1 MSLRQLSSM
10 KKKAIPALI
19 AMLILPQASFAF
31 APFVVQDIQVKG
43 LRSTDPATLFNYVP
57 ARVGKQFTEEQA
69 TDSVKRLYATGLF
82 NDVNISTRNRVV
94 YVDVVER
101 PVISSVTFDG
111 MKAFDSKTITET
123 LSGVGFGA
131 GRAYDEALLERAKN
145 EIRSQY
151 VSKGHYGT
159 EVNSAITPLPNNRV
173 GISFNVQESSISRIR
188 DIHFVGNEA
197 FSEGTLRDQMDMT
210 TPGYMTWYTGSDK
223 YSREKLDKDTESIRK
238 YYLDRGY
245 LDFAMDSPQVNI
257 TPDREDISINLTVN
271 EGKPYKLR
279 KVQLAGNL
287 MGLNNEL
294 QALIEPKPGE
304 TYSEE
309 RAQKTTDAIKSY
321 LGGLGY
327 AFANVNANPVTDKET
342 QEADLTFF
350 VDPGRRAYVN
360 RINIG
365 GNVRTRDEVIR
376 REMRQQEAGW
386 YDENRLSQ
394 SKDRVNRLGYFNSVD
409 VTQMPVAGTD
419 DQVDVNV
426 DVKEKPTGLIN
437 LGVGYGTTD
446 KLSFTAG
453 ISQENVFGSGTDLGL
468 QLNTSKRQ
476 RNISLTH
483 TDPYWTTSGIS
494 RTTSLYYRTE
504 TPLNYN
510 VEQDEDSY
518 RTRTI
523 GLGMNFGIPISENDR
538 IIMGATFENSR
549 IKLPSDNSGY
559 LIPKA
564 YRDFVDD
571 YGESTNVLMLNLG
584 WRKDT
589 RDNALA
595 PTRGYLSSVQG
606 TLGVGDLKYYML
618 SAQQQYYM
626 PLGKDYTLAFNVS
639 ADYGRSLSN
648 DKPFPVIKNIY
659 AGGIGSVRG
668 YEGASLGARDPVSGD
683 YLGGSTRV
691 VGNVQLYLP
700 FPGTHNDRTLR
711 WFVFADAGKVGTTG
725 KASCT
730 TGNADEGGLVED
742 PCGWRYS
749 TGIGLSWQSPLGPL
763 EISYAH
769 PISPKPGDNKQKFQ
783 FQIGT
788 SF

>member
-1 MSLRQLSSM
+1 MSLRQLTSM
-10 KKKAIPALI
+10 KKKAIPSLI
-19 AMLILPQASFAF
+19 AMLIIPQASFAF
-31 APFVVQDIQVKG
+31 APFVVKDIQVKG

-57 ARVGKQFTEEQA
+57 ARVGQRFTEAQA

-82 NDVNISTRNRVV
+82 NDVNISTSNSVV
-94 YVDVVER
+94 YVNVVER
-101 PVISSVTFDG
+101 PVITSVTFDG
-111 MKAFDSKTITET
+111 MRAFDSKTITES
-123 LSGVGFGA
+123 LQNVGFGA
-131 GRAYDEALLERAKN
+131 GRAYDQAMLERAKN
-145 EIRSQY
+145 EIQSQY
-151 VSKGHYGT
+151 VAKGHYGT
-159 EVNSAITPLPNNRV
+159 EVASTITPLPNNRV
-173 GISFNVQESSISRIR
+173 GVNFTIQESGISRIR
-188 DIHFVGNEA
+188 DIHFVGNQA
-197 FSEGTLRDQMDMT
+197 FSEGTLRDQMNMT
-210 TPGYMTWYTGSDK
+210 TPGFMTWYTGSDK
-223 YSREKLDKDTESIRK
+223 YSREKLDEDSESIRK

-245 LDFAMDSPQVNI
+245 LDFSMDSPQVNI
-257 TPDREDISINLTVN
+257 TPDREDISINMTVN
-271 EGKPYKLR
+271 EGKQYKLR

-287 MGLNNEL
+287 MGLNDEL
-294 QALIEPKPGE
+294 QALIVPKSGE
-304 TYSEE
+304 IYSEALAKE
-309 RAQKTTDAIKSY
+309 TTEAIKNY

-327 AFANVNANPVTDKET
+327 AFANVNAHPVTDKDT

-350 VDPGRRAYVN
+350 VDPGRRVYVN

-376 REMRQQEAGW
+376 REMRQQESGW
-386 YDENRLSQ
+386 YDGNRLSQ

-409 VTQMPVAGTD
+409 VTQMPVAGTN

-437 LGVGYGTTD
+437 LGVGYGSTD

-453 ISQENVFGSGTDLGL
+453 ISQENIFGSGTDLGL
-468 QLNTSKRQ
+468 QVNTSKRY

-504 TPLNYN
+504 RPLNYN

-523 GLGMNFGIPISENDR
+523 GLGMNFGVPISENDR
-538 IIMGATFENSR
+538 IIMGATFENSN
-549 IKLPSDNSGY
+549 IKLPDANSGY
-559 LIPKA
+559 LIPQA
-564 YRDFVDD
+564 YRDFVEQ
-571 YGESTNVLMLNLG
+571 YGKSTNVLMLNLG

-589 RDNALA
+589 RDSALA
-595 PTRGYLSSVQG
+595 PTRGYLSTVSA
-606 TLGVGDLKYYML
+606 TLGVGDLKYYMF
-618 SAQQQYYM
+618 SGQQQYYL
-626 PLGKDYTLAFNVS
+626 PLGKDYTLAFNLS
-639 ADYGRSLSN
+639 ADYGRSLSK

-668 YEGASLGARDPVSGD
+668 YEGASLGPRDLVSGD
-683 YLGGSTRV
+683 YLGGSKRI

-711 WFVFADAGKVGTTG
+711 WFLFADAGKIGTTG
-725 KASCT
+725 KSTCT
-730 TGNADEGGLVED
+730 IGTEEHGGEVQD

-749 TGIGLSWQSPLGPL
+749 AGVGLSWQSPLGPL

-769 PISPKPGDNKQKFQ
+769 PIRPKPGDNKQKFQ